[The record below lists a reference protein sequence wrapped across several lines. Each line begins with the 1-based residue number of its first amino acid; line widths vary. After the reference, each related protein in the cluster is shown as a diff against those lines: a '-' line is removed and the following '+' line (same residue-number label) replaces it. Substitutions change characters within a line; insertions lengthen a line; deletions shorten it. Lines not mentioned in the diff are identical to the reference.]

1 MGHIMPNIAGAP
13 RRFRIELQ
21 SDGRSRVLGW
31 AEGLA
36 AHHHS
41 LAPYVSRLRLE
52 AMGTLGFVVL
62 VDEATG
68 MVVARR
74 RLGPSHLT

>member
-1 MGHIMPNIAGAP
+1 MPNIVGAP
-13 RRFRIELQ
+13 RRFRIEYQ
-21 SDGRSRVLGW
+21 SEGRSRILGW

-41 LAPYVSRLRLE
+41 LAPYVSRLRLD
-52 AMGTLGFVVL
+52 AKGTFGMVVL

-68 MVVARR
+68 AIVARR